1 MGAWGAGVFEN
12 DEALDWLADLAAT
25 NDPQAIRDALALGG
39 APIEADEAI
48 NALAAAEVVA
58 AMRGRAL
65 ADPPEQ
71 LQQVVA
77 LRHDAADPELVPAAL
92 VAVKR
97 VREASELRE
106 LWEDVGAEDWLAA
119 LADLEARLR
128 ALIPAKA

>member
-12 DEALDWLADLAAT
+12 DEALDWLADLADT

-58 AMRGRAL
+58 ALRGRPL
-65 ADPPEQ
+65 LDPPEQ
-71 LQQVVA
+71 LQQVIA

-97 VREASELRE
+97 VRESSELRE

-119 LADLEARLR
+119 LVDLEARLR

>member
-12 DEALDWLADLAAT
+12 DEALDWLSDLVEKKDA
-25 NDPQAIRDALALGG
+25 QVIRDALSLGG

-58 AMRGRAL
+58 AMRGRTL
-65 ADPPEQ
+65 ADPPDQ
-71 LQQVVA
+71 LLEVVA
-77 LRHDAADPELVPAAL
+77 LGHDADPELVPAAL